1 VDLGQILVALAVALF
16 AAIPLGL
23 SIWAVLDAARRPQW
37 AWALSGRRQVVWLA
51 AVAFSAFTVLG
62 GVVLAAWY
70 LVRIRP
76 EVAAA
81 EEGRIQ
87 RMPPPPPR

>member
-1 VDLGQILVALAVALF
+1 MFGDVVLAALGVVVF
-16 AAIPLGL
+16 SIPLAL
-23 SIWAVLDAARRPQW
+23 NLWALLDAARRPEW
-37 AWALSGRRQVVWLA
+37 AFALSGRSRTSWVVLTGGGIFICGA
-51 AVAFSAFTVLG
+51 

-81 EEGRIQ
+81 ESGLLREE
-87 RMPPPPPR
+87 

>member
-1 VDLGQILVALAVALF
+1 MLVALAVAAF

-23 SIWAVLDAARRPQW
+23 SIWALLDAARRPQW
-37 AWALSGRRQVVWLA
+37 AWALSGRRQVVWMA
-51 AVAFSAFTVLG
+51 ALAFSAFTVLG

-81 EEGRIQ
+81 EEGRIPEV
-87 RMPPPPPR
+87 RPPPRR